1 MKKKNKLY
9 TANKWNKPLF
19 AQGIDREHQN
29 VFDGFFSSTL
39 DTSLSKP
46 GILSKISSGLDYQ
59 VPQLSKPYV
68 TMPTDWSDSLQ
79 NKLAVQN
86 SQNLVNG
93 FGTEAVKNNPFSS
106 FLKGSLGDKAAVGQA
121 LTGVGLE
128 MTGLIGRSERN
139 KRGLYDVV
147 DPVHQLAGGRESE
160 VGGALGDA
168 GVSLFKSSAMSGNG
182 YGMLAGAGLKVIGG
196 LTDAAFGVKWN
207 KDTING
213 IENHTNVMRT
223 NAEGVTGAT
232 TSNDFLNRTTN
243 LSTTGLKFSKGD
255 IGKDGWFT
263 NKVGK
268 KYNAL
273 KNAQAAA
280 QAYASHALTTGAEN
294 VDKNLDDSVFTN
306 FAAFGGPLNIIDNN
320 NNMGAIDYNFMSDYL
335 TSKNKS
341 AEAKNK
347 IPTNIFG
354 SLASTPL
361 FALGGG
367 IHIKKSHRGL
377 FTKEAK
383 EHGMGVQEFASHV
396 LANKDKYSPEVV
408 KRANFARNATKF
420 ALGGDMQTNGSD
432 FSNGLMHIDAG
443 DSHEN
448 NPYDGVQLGTDSQGK
463 PNLVEEGET
472 IFDDYVFSK
481 RIKADAQTKKRFH
494 VGKNTD
500 ISYADLS
507 KKLEKESAER
517 PNDAISQAG
526 LEKQMHD
533 LADEQERQKSEMQSK
548 EAQEVFASLPP
559 EQQRAIMQQ
568 IAMEEQQAPQAAEQS
583 VEQQEVNP
591 QQTEQQSVNEQMMQQ
606 PVEQPTAEEPQMNAC
621 GGKINKYDNGGDMKQ
636 RFYNLLSP
644 YVEGGIHTDSDFD
657 KWVLAQKLNKITD
670 WDNILGNK
678 PFMNAVGAL
687 NPAIADAIAN
697 GYDFGNYTPSVNKR
711 YDLSGFSKV
720 LDDYKASK
728 VPGNTNGNYAIDKNF
743 DYGKHKNIKELETD
757 PNYKAYTDY
766 MLGVIDRAKG
776 IRYKSNSDDYSYKNI
791 EWEDP
796 NKKLSEDDYNALL
809 TLADTANGT
818 SINPDG
824 APIALFSDSDGY
836 TSLVDNAGDIFK
848 KLRYD
853 GKAGR
858 FHLTPTLT
866 DRSSQVINK
875 VVDANG
881 KVETIIGD
889 VPKDWTR
896 TGNYSWQDDKSDYT
910 YNYYKRP
917 AGTDGTNNNGD
928 NQEEIVPKHKNEKLR
943 YAGLFGPLVGLGMQA
958 MGIGKP
964 DYSRMDAAVEAA
976 SGAPALANYKPIGN
990 YLTYNPMDIWYEQNR
1005 MDANSR
1011 ATDRAILNNA
1021 SPIGTKMAGLLANG
1035 YNSQIADGDLY
1046 RKALEYNDAKR
1057 QKVAEFN
1064 RGTDMYNA
1072 DAFTKTSATNAE
1084 IANRQ
1089 RQFKAQMQMDAARQR
1104 MAADATWNQGIYD
1117 NVSGLFKGISDLGR
1131 ENAQHNMI
1139 ADMATDGIFGV
1150 MTPKSNTG
1158 KRVVTT
1164 KKACGGK
1171 IKRKRGLTF

>member
-9 TANKWNKPLF
+9 TVNKWNQPLF
-19 AQGIDREHQN
+19 VDNVFADGGGIDIQGIGGSILGNPTKIDIGKINAMKTPSQGLGLGIRN
-29 VFDGFFSSTL
+29 IAKSGIGAIGSDVGTIG
-39 DTSLSKP
+39 SKLIS
-46 GILSKISSGLDYQ
+46 GGLSSGAGNAI
-59 VPQLSKPYV
+59 S
-68 TMPTDWSDSLQ
+68 
-79 NKLAVQN
+79 NI
-86 SQNLVNG
+86 G
-93 FGTEAVKNNPFSS
+93 GT
-106 FLKGSLGDKAAVGQA
+106 
-121 LTGVGLE
+121 
-128 MTGLIGRSERN
+128 
-139 KRGLYDVV
+139 
-147 DPVHQLAGGRESE
+147 
-160 VGGALGDA
+160 VGGAISTINPVVGGIVSAASGIIGGGINALFGMKTDQKKLNAANEGTNYLNNFTSNASSFDEIQGPSAVA
-168 GVSLFKSSAMSGNG
+168 GVQNAYK
-182 YGMLAGAGLKVIGG
+182 GG
-196 LTDAAFGVKWN
+196 LFRKGKARRKNAAL
-207 KDTING
+207 
-213 IENHTNVMRT
+213 R
-223 NAEGVTGAT
+223 AE
-232 TSNDFLNRTTN
+232 RTTAESWANRSVDNNIDNIADTQMDN
-243 LSTTGLKFSKGD
+243 LLA
-255 IGKDGWFT
+255 
-263 NKVGK
+263 N
-268 KYNAL
+268 Y
-273 KNAQAAA
+273 
-280 QAYASHALTTGAEN
+280 
-294 VDKNLDDSVFTN
+294 
-306 FAAFGGPLNIIDNN
+306 AAFGGPLGGLQGT
-320 NNMGAIDYNFMSDYL
+320 GAIDYGFMSDYL
-335 TSKNKS
+335 VAKNKS

-347 IPTNIFG
+347 ISTNVFG
-354 SLASTPL
+354 NLPVTPL
-361 FALGGG
+361 STFALGGG

-432 FSNGLMHIDAG
+432 FSDGLQVISAG
-443 DSHEN
+443 GSHES
-448 NPYDGVQLGTDSQGK
+448 NPYDGVQLGIDAQGK

-481 RIKADAQTKKRFH
+481 RIKADAQTKKKFH

-548 EAQEVFASLPP
+548 KAQEVFASLPP

-568 IAMEEQQAPQAAEQS
+568 VAMEEQQAQQQQIEQPTD
-583 VEQQEVNP
+583 EVP
-591 QQTEQQSVNEQMMQQ
+591 QQAEQQSVNEQMVQQ
-606 PVEQPTAEEPQMNAC
+606 PVKQTTEEPQMNAC
-621 GGKINKYDNGGDMKQ
+621 GGKINKYDKGGDMKKKI
-636 RFYNLLSP
+636 YSALGL
-644 YVEGGIHTDSDFD
+644 YTDSDFD
-657 KWVLAQKLNKITD
+657 KWAYDKKVDRITD
-670 WDNILGNK
+670 WENILKNK
-678 PFMNAVGAL
+678 QFMNALNGV
-687 NPAIADAIAN
+687 NPAIADAITN

-711 YDLSGFSKV
+711 YDLSGFSKI

-743 DYGKHKNIKELETD
+743 NYGKHKNIKELETD
-757 PNYKAYTDY
+757 SNYKAYTDY
-766 MLGVIDRAKG
+766 MLGVINRAKG

-809 TLADTANGT
+809 ALADTANGT

-824 APIALFSDSDGY
+824 TPVALFSDSDGY
-836 TSLVDNAGDIFK
+836 TSLADNAGDIFK

-866 DRSSQVINK
+866 DRSNQVVNK
-875 VVDANG
+875 VVNDDGSIEEIYGN
-881 KVETIIGD
+881 
-889 VPKDWTR
+889 VPKDWTSA
-896 TGNYSWQDDKSDYT
+896 GNYSWQDDKSDYT

-917 AGTDGTNNNGD
+917 VVSIDGTDNNGD
-928 NQEEIVPKHKNEKLR
+928 NQEEITPKHKNEKLR

-976 SGAPALANYKPIGN
+976 SGSPILASYKPIGN
-990 YLTYNPMDIWYEQNR
+990 YLTYTPMDIWYEQNR

-1089 RQFKAQMQMDAARQR
+1089 RQFRAQMQMDAARQR
-1104 MAADATWNQGIYD
+1104 MAADAAWNQGIYG
-1117 NVSGLFKGISDLGR
+1117 NVSGFFKGISDLGR

-1139 ADMATDGIFGV
+1139 ADMAADGIFGV

-1164 KKACGGK
+1164 KKSCGGK

>member
-9 TANKWNKPLF
+9 TANKWNQPLF
-19 AQGIDREHQN
+19 AQGIDRVHQN
-29 VFDGFFSSTL
+29 VFDGLLSSSIQNIGT
-39 DTSLSKP
+39 TSVLGNP
-46 GILSKISSGLDYQ
+46 TKIDVG
-59 VPQLSKPYV
+59 KIKA
-68 TMPTDWSDSLQ
+68 MPTP
-79 NKLAVQN
+79 
-86 SQNLVNG
+86 SQG
-93 FGTEAVKNNPFSS
+93 
-106 FLKGSLGDKAAVGQA
+106 LGLG
-121 LTGVGLE
+121 
-128 MTGLIGRSERN
+128 IGNIAKS
-139 KRGLYDVV
+139 GIG
-147 DPVHQLAGGRESE
+147 A
-160 VGGALGDA
+160 VGGAVGTIGNKLISG
-168 GVSLFKSSAMSGNG
+168 GLSS
-182 YGMLAGAGLKVIGG
+182 GAGNAISNIGG
-196 LTDAAFGVKWN
+196 TIGSAVSAINPVVGGIVSAASGIIGGGVNALFGMKTDQKKLNAANEG
-207 KDTING
+207 
-213 IENHTNVMRT
+213 TNYL
-223 NAEGVTGAT
+223 NNF
-232 TSNDFLNRTTN
+232 TSNASSFDGIQGPNAVAN
-243 LSTTGLKFSKGD
+243 VQNAYKGGLFRKG
-255 IGKDGWFT
+255 K
-263 NKVGK
+263 
-268 KYNAL
+268 ARR
-273 KNAQAAA
+273 KNA
-280 QAYASHALTTGAEN
+280 ALRADRTLAESWAN
-294 VDKNLDDSVFTN
+294 RSVDNNIDNIADTQMDNLLAN
-306 FAAFGGPLNIIDNN
+306 YAAFGGPLGGLPSLGT
-320 NNMGAIDYNFMSDYL
+320 GAIDYGFMSDYL
-335 TSKNKS
+335 VAKNKS

-347 IPTNIFG
+347 ISTNIFG
-354 SLASTPL
+354 NLPVTPL
-361 FALGGG
+361 STFALGGG

-432 FSNGLMHIDAG
+432 FSDGLQVISAG
-443 DSHEN
+443 GSHES
-448 NPYDGVQLGTDSQGK
+448 NPYDGVQLGTDAQGK

-481 RIKADAQTKKRFH
+481 RIKADAQTKKKFH
-494 VGKNTD
+494 VGKNAN

-517 PNDAISQAG
+517 PNDAISQTG

-533 LADEQERQKSEMQSK
+533 LADEQERQKSEMQTK
-548 EAQEVFASLPP
+548 KAQEVFASLPP

-568 IAMEEQQAPQAAEQS
+568 VAMEEQQAQQQQMEQPT
-583 VEQQEVNP
+583 EEVP
-591 QQTEQQSVNEQMMQQ
+591 QQAEQQSVNEQMVQQ
-606 PVEQPTAEEPQMNAC
+606 PVEQTIEEPQMNAC
-621 GGKINKYDNGGDMKQ
+621 GGKINKYDKGGDMKKKI
-636 RFYNLLSP
+636 YNALGL
-644 YVEGGIHTDSDFD
+644 YTDSDFD
-657 KWVLAQKLNKITD
+657 KWAADKKVDKITD
-670 WDNILGNK
+670 WENILKNK
-678 PFMNAVGAL
+678 QFIDAL
-687 NPAIADAIAN
+687 NGVNPAIADAITN

-743 DYGKHKNIKELETD
+743 NYGKHKNIKELETD

-818 SINPDG
+818 STNPDG
-824 APIALFSDSDGY
+824 TPVALFSDSDGY
-836 TSLVDNAGDIFK
+836 TSLIDNAGDIFK

-866 DRSSQVINK
+866 DRSNQVINK
-875 VVDANG
+875 VVNDDGSIEEIYGN
-881 KVETIIGD
+881 
-889 VPKDWTR
+889 VPKDWTSA
-896 TGNYSWQDDKSDYT
+896 GNYNWQDDKSDYT

-917 AGTDGTNNNGD
+917 IASTNTTDDNGS

-976 SGAPALANYKPIGN
+976 SGSPTLASYKPIGN
-990 YLTYNPMDIWYEQNR
+990 YLTYTPMDIWYEQNR

-1021 SPIGTKMAGLLANG
+1021 SPIGTKMAGLLANS

-1089 RQFKAQMQMDAARQR
+1089 RQFRAQMQMDAARQR
-1104 MAADATWNQGIYD
+1104 MAADAAWNQGIYG

-1139 ADMATDGIFGV
+1139 ADMAADGIFGV

-1158 KRVVTT
+1158 RKVVTS
-1164 KKACGGK
+1164 KKSCGGK

>member
-29 VFDGFFSSTL
+29 VFDGLFSSTL

-46 GILSKISSGLDYQ
+46 GLLSGNSSGLNIQ
-59 VPQLSKPYV
+59 APQLSKPNIS
-68 TMPTDWSDSLQ
+68 MPIDWSDSLQ
-79 NKLAVQN
+79 RKLAVQN

-93 FGTEAVKNNPFSS
+93 FGTEVAKNNSFKS
-106 FLKGSLGDKAAVGQA
+106 FLKGGLGDKAAVGQA
-121 LTGVGLE
+121 LTGIGLE
-128 MTGLIGRSERN
+128 MTGLIGRSEKN
-139 KRGLYDVV
+139 PRGLWDAA
-147 DPVHQLAGGRESE
+147 DPVHYLAGGRESA
-160 VGGALGDA
+160 VGNGLSDA
-168 GVSLFKSSAMSGNG
+168 GVGLFKTSAMSGNG
-182 YGMLAGAGLKVIGG
+182 LGMLAGAGLKVIGG
-196 LTDAAFGVKWN
+196 LTNAAFGVKWN

-213 IENHTNVMRT
+213 IENHTNAMRT
-223 NAEGVTGAT
+223 NAEGVTGTT
-232 TSNDFLNRTTN
+232 TSDDFLNKTAN
-243 LSTTGLKFSKGD
+243 LSTAGLNFSKGD

-263 NKVGK
+263 HKVGK

-273 KNAQAAA
+273 KNAQATA
-280 QAYASHALTTGAEN
+280 QAYANHAITTGAEN

-306 FAAFGGPLNIIDNN
+306 FAAFGGPLSITDNN

-341 AEAKNK
+341 AEVKNK

-396 LANKDKYSPEVV
+396 LANKDKYSPEIV
-408 KRANFARNATKF
+408 KRANFARNAAKF

-443 DSHEN
+443 LSHEE
-448 NPYDGVQLGTDSQGK
+448 NPYDGVQLGTDAQGK

-533 LADEQERQKSEMQSK
+533 LADEQERQKTEMQAK

-559 EQQRAIMQQ
+559 DQQRAIMQQ
-568 IAMEEQQAPQAAEQS
+568 VAMEEQQAQQQPIEQPT
-583 VEQQEVNP
+583 EEVP
-591 QQTEQQSVNEQMMQQ
+591 QQAEQQSVNEQIMQQ
-606 PVEQPTAEEPQMNAC
+606 PIEQPVTEEPQMNAC
-621 GGKINKYDNGGDMKQ
+621 GGKINKYDKGGNMKQ
-636 RFYNLLSP
+636 KFYNLLSP
-644 YVEGGIHTDSDFD
+644 YVDGGIHTDSDFD
-657 KWVLAQKLNKITD
+657 KWLLAQKLDRITD
-670 WDNILGNK
+670 WDNILSNK
-678 PFMNAVGAL
+678 AFMNAVSAQ
-687 NPAIADAIAN
+687 NPALGDAISK
-697 GYDFGNYTPSVNKR
+697 GYDFGTYVPATNNKLTFDFTHGGWGKEDYDAWNGSTDAAWKEAVNKG
-711 YDLSGFSKV
+711 LVK
-720 LDDYKASK
+720 
-728 VPGNTNGNYAIDKNF
+728 
-743 DYGKHKNIKELETD
+743 
-757 PNYKAYTDY
+757 
-766 MLGVIDRAKG
+766 KG
-776 IRYKSNSDDYSYKNI
+776 MNSEEI
-791 EWEDP
+791 
-796 NKKLSEDDYNALL
+796 
-809 TLADTANGT
+809 
-818 SINPDG
+818 
-824 APIALFSDSDGY
+824 
-836 TSLVDNAGDIFK
+836 
-848 KLRYD
+848 
-853 GKAGR
+853 GKA
-858 FHLTPTLT
+858 LSQT
-866 DRSSQVINK
+866 DAYRRGSDWLKADESNRLNYLQQILNSQDAPQAARDYAAK
-875 VVDANG
+875 YVDANG
-881 KVETIIGD
+881 WLKDAKRDYQTIFEDPNGTGVRNTHPGTYWKTPNEILRGKQTGNYVVND
-889 VPKDWTR
+889 DGSIEEIYGNVPKDWASA
-896 TGNYSWQDDKSDYT
+896 GNYSWQDDKSDYT

-917 AGTDGTNNNGD
+917 VAGTDVTDNNGD

-976 SGAPALANYKPIGN
+976 SGSPALASYKPIGN

-1011 ATDRAILNNA
+1011 VTDRAILNNA

-1084 IANRQ
+1084 ITNRQ

-1104 MAADATWNQGIYD
+1104 MAADAAWNQGIYG

-1139 ADMATDGIFGV
+1139 ADMAADGIFGV

-1158 KRVVTT
+1158 RKVVTT
-1164 KKACGGK
+1164 KKSCGGK

>member
-9 TANKWNKPLF
+9 TANKWNQPLF

-29 VFDGFFSSTL
+29 IFDGLLNSSIQSIGT
-39 DTSLSKP
+39 TSVLGNPTKIDLGKIGAMKTPSQGLGL
-46 GILSKISSGLDYQ
+46 GIGNIAKSGIGAIGGT
-59 VPQLSKPYV
+59 VGAIG
-68 TMPTDWSDSLQ
+68 
-79 NKLAVQN
+79 NKLISGGLNSGAGNTISNVGGTIGSAISTVNPVVGGIVSAASGIIGGGVNALFGMKTDQKKLNAANEGTNYLNNFASNASSFDEIQGPNAVTKVQN
-86 SQNLVNG
+86 
-93 FGTEAVKNNPFSS
+93 AYK
-106 FLKGSLGDKAAVGQA
+106 
-121 LTGVGLE
+121 
-128 MTGLIGRSERN
+128 
-139 KRGLYDVV
+139 
-147 DPVHQLAGGRESE
+147 
-160 VGGALGDA
+160 
-168 GVSLFKSSAMSGNG
+168 
-182 YGMLAGAGLKVIGG
+182 GG
-196 LTDAAFGVKWN
+196 LFRKGKARRQNAAL
-207 KDTING
+207 
-213 IENHTNVMRT
+213 R
-223 NAEGVTGAT
+223 AE
-232 TSNDFLNRTTN
+232 R
-243 LSTTGLKFSKGD
+243 
-255 IGKDGWFT
+255 
-263 NKVGK
+263 
-268 KYNAL
+268 
-273 KNAQAAA
+273 AQAASWA
-280 QAYASHALTTGAEN
+280 NRS
-294 VDKNLDDSVFTN
+294 VDNNINNIADTQMDNLLAN
-306 FAAFGGPLNIIDNN
+306 YAAFGGPLGGLPSQGT
-320 NNMGAIDYNFMSDYL
+320 GAIDYGFMSDYL

-341 AEAKNK
+341 AEVKNK

-408 KRANFARNATKF
+408 KRANFARNSTKF

-443 DSHEN
+443 LSHEE
-448 NPYDGVQLGTDSQGK
+448 NPYDGVQLGTDAQGK

-494 VGKNTD
+494 VGKNAD

-533 LADEQERQKSEMQSK
+533 LANEQERQKSEMQTK

-559 EQQRAIMQQ
+559 EQQMAIKQQ
-568 IAMEEQQAPQAAEQS
+568 IAMEEQQAQQAAEQP

-591 QQTEQQSVNEQMMQQ
+591 QQAEQQSVNEQIMQQ
-606 PVEQPTAEEPQMNAC
+606 PVEQPIAEEPQMNAC
-621 GGKINKYDNGGDMKQ
+621 GGKINKYDKGGDMKQ

-644 YVEGGIHTDSDFD
+644 YVDGGIHTDSDFD
-657 KWVLAQKLNKITD
+657 KWLLAQKLDRITD
-670 WDNILGNK
+670 WDNILSNK
-678 PFMNAVGAL
+678 AFIDAVSAQ
-687 NPAIADAIAN
+687 NPALGDAISK
-697 GYDFGNYTPSVNKR
+697 GYDFGTYVPKTNNKLTFDFTHGGWGKED
-711 YDLSGFSKV
+711 YDAWDGST
-720 LDDYKASK
+720 DA
-728 VPGNTNGNYAIDKNF
+728 AW
-743 DYGKHKNIKELETD
+743 KEAVKKDLV
-757 PNYKAYTDY
+757 K
-766 MLGVIDRAKG
+766 KG
-776 IRYKSNSDDYSYKNI
+776 MNSEEI
-791 EWEDP
+791 
-796 NKKLSEDDYNALL
+796 
-809 TLADTANGT
+809 
-818 SINPDG
+818 
-824 APIALFSDSDGY
+824 
-836 TSLVDNAGDIFK
+836 
-848 KLRYD
+848 
-853 GKAGR
+853 GKALSQTDAYRRGSDWLKADENNR
-858 FHLTPTLT
+858 LTYLQQILN
-866 DRSSQVINK
+866 SQDAPQAARDYAAK
-875 VVDANG
+875 YVDANG
-881 KVETIIGD
+881 WLKDAKRDYQTIFEDPNGTGVRNTHPGTYWKTPNEILRGKQTGNYVVND
-889 VPKDWTR
+889 DGSIEEIYGNVPKDWTSA
-896 TGNYSWQDDKSDYT
+896 GNYSWQDDKSDYT

-917 AGTDGTNNNGD
+917 VASTDVTDNNGD
-928 NQEEIVPKHKNEKLR
+928 NQKEIIPKHKNEKLR
-943 YAGLFGPLVGLGMQA
+943 YAGLLGPLVGLGMQA

-964 DYSRMDAAVEAA
+964 DYSRIDAAVEAA
-976 SGAPALANYKPIGN
+976 SGAPALASYKPIGN

-1035 YNSQIADGDLY
+1035 YNNQIADGELY

-1064 RGTDMYNA
+1064 RGTDIYNA

-1104 MAADATWNQGIYD
+1104 MAADAAWNQGIYG

-1139 ADMATDGIFGV
+1139 ADMAADGIFGV

-1158 KRVVTT
+1158 RKVVTT
-1164 KKACGGK
+1164 KKSCGGK

>member
-39 DTSLSKP
+39 DTSLSEP
-46 GILSKISSGLDYQ
+46 GLLSGNSSGLDYH
-59 VPQLSKPYV
+59 VPQLFKPNV
-68 TMPTDWSDSLQ
+68 TMPTDWSDGLQ
-79 NKLAVQN
+79 SKLAVQN

-93 FGTEAVKNNPFSS
+93 FGTEAAKNNPFSS
-106 FLKGSLGDKAAVGQA
+106 FKGSAGNKAAVGQA
-121 LTGVGLE
+121 LTGIGLE
-128 MTGLIGRSERN
+128 MTGLIGRSEKN
-139 KRGLYDVV
+139 PRGLWDAA
-147 DPVHQLAGGRESE
+147 DPVHYLVGGRESA
-160 VGGALGDA
+160 VGNGLSDA
-168 GVSLFKSSAMSGNG
+168 GVGLFKTSAMSGNG
-182 YGMLAGAGLKVIGG
+182 LGMLAGAGLKVIGG
-196 LTDAAFGVKWN
+196 LTNAAFGVKWN

-213 IENHTNVMRT
+213 IENHTNAMRT
-223 NAEGVTGAT
+223 NAEGITGAT
-232 TSNDFLNRTTN
+232 TSDDFLNKTAN
-243 LSTTGLKFSKGD
+243 LSTAALNFSKGD

-263 NKVGK
+263 HKVGK
-268 KYNAL
+268 KYRAL
-273 KNAQAAA
+273 KNTQATA
-280 QAYASHALTTGAEN
+280 QAYANHAITTGAEN

-306 FAAFGGPLNIIDNN
+306 FAAFGGPLSITDNN

-335 TSKNKS
+335 TSKSKS
-341 AEAKNK
+341 AEVKNK

-443 DSHEN
+443 LSHEE
-448 NPYDGVQLGTDSQGK
+448 NPYDGVQLGTDVQGK

-494 VGKNTD
+494 VGKNAD

-507 KKLEKESAER
+507 KKLEKESTER

-533 LADEQERQKSEMQSK
+533 LADEQERQKSEMQTK

-559 EQQRAIMQQ
+559 DQQRAIMQQ
-568 IAMEEQQAPQAAEQS
+568 VAMEEQQAQQQQMEQP
-583 VEQQEVNP
+583 VEEVP
-591 QQTEQQSVNEQMMQQ
+591 QQAEQQSANEQMVQQ
-606 PVEQPTAEEPQMNAC
+606 PVEQTTEEPQMNAC
-621 GGKINKYDNGGDMKQ
+621 GGKINKYDKGGDMKQ

-644 YVEGGIHTDSDFD
+644 YVDGGIHTDSDFD
-657 KWVLAQKLNKITD
+657 KWLLAQKLDRITD
-670 WDNILGNK
+670 WDNILSNK
-678 PFMNAVGAL
+678 AFMDAVSAQ
-687 NPAIADAIAN
+687 NPALGDAISK
-697 GYDFGNYTPSVNKR
+697 GYDFGTYVPKANNKLTFDFIHGGWGKEDYDAWDGSTDAAWKEAVNKGLVKKGMNSEEIGKA
-711 YDLSGFSKV
+711 LSQTDAYKRGSDWLKSDENNR
-720 LDDYKASK
+720 LTYLQQILNSQDAPQAARDYAAKY
-728 VPGNTNGNYAIDKNF
+728 VDTNGWLKDAKR
-743 DYGKHKNIKELETD
+743 DYQTIF
-757 PNYKAYTDY
+757 
-766 MLGVIDRAKG
+766 
-776 IRYKSNSDDYSYKNI
+776 
-791 EWEDP
+791 EDP
-796 NKKLSEDDYNALL
+796 NGTGVRNTHPGTYWKTPNEILRGKQTGNYVVNDD
-809 TLADTANGT
+809 G
-818 SINPDG
+818 SIEEIYGN
-824 APIALFSDSDGY
+824 
-836 TSLVDNAGDIFK
+836 
-848 KLRYD
+848 
-853 GKAGR
+853 
-858 FHLTPTLT
+858 
-866 DRSSQVINK
+866 
-875 VVDANG
+875 
-881 KVETIIGD
+881 

-917 AGTDGTNNNGD
+917 IASTNGTDNNED
-928 NQEEIVPKHKNEKLR
+928 NQEEITPKHKNEKLR
-943 YAGLFGPLVGLGMQA
+943 YAGLFGPLVGLGMQT

-976 SGAPALANYKPIGN
+976 SGSPALASYKPIGN

-1089 RQFKAQMQMDAARQR
+1089 RQFRAQMQMDAARQR
-1104 MAADATWNQGIYD
+1104 MAADAAWSQGIYG
-1117 NVSGLFKGISDLGR
+1117 NVSSLFKGISDLGR

-1139 ADMATDGIFGV
+1139 ADMAADGIFGI
-1150 MTPKSNTG
+1150 MTPNSNTG

>member
-9 TANKWNKPLF
+9 TANKWNQPLF
-19 AQGIDREHQN
+19 VDNIFAEGGGIDINDIGGSFVNPARIDLKEIGKIKTPSQ
-29 VFDGFFSSTL
+29 GL
-39 DTSLSKP
+39 GL
-46 GILSKISSGLDYQ
+46 GIKNIAQSG
-59 VPQLSKPYV
+59 
-68 TMPTDWSDSLQ
+68 
-79 NKLAVQN
+79 
-86 SQNLVNG
+86 
-93 FGTEAVKNNPFSS
+93 
-106 FLKGSLGDKAAVGQA
+106 
-121 LTGVGLE
+121 
-128 MTGLIGRSERN
+128 IG
-139 KRGLYDVV
+139 
-147 DPVHQLAGGRESE
+147 A
-160 VGGALGDA
+160 VGGAVGTIGNNLISGGLHSGTGDA
-168 GVSLFKSSAMSGNG
+168 ISNVGGTIGSAISTINPVVGGIVSAASGIIGGGVNALFGTKVNKARLNAANEGTNYLNSFNSNASSFDGIQGPNAVANVENAYKGGLFKKGKARRQNAALRADRVQAESWANRSVDNNIDNIADTQMDNL
-182 YGMLAGAGLKVIGG
+182 LA
-196 LTDAAFGVKWN
+196 N
-207 KDTING
+207 
-213 IENHTNVMRT
+213 
-223 NAEGVTGAT
+223 
-232 TSNDFLNRTTN
+232 
-243 LSTTGLKFSKGD
+243 
-255 IGKDGWFT
+255 
-263 NKVGK
+263 
-268 KYNAL
+268 Y
-273 KNAQAAA
+273 
-280 QAYASHALTTGAEN
+280 
-294 VDKNLDDSVFTN
+294 
-306 FAAFGGPLNIIDNN
+306 AAFGGPLGGLPSQGT
-320 NNMGAIDYNFMSDYL
+320 GAIDYGFMSDYL
-335 TSKNKS
+335 VAKNKS

-347 IPTNIFG
+347 ISTNVFG
-354 SLASTPL
+354 NLPVTPL
-361 FALGGG
+361 STFALGGG

-432 FSNGLMHIDAG
+432 FSDGLQVISAG
-443 DSHEN
+443 GSHES
-448 NPYDGVQLGTDSQGK
+448 NPYDGVQLGTDAQGK

-481 RIKADAQTKKRFH
+481 RIKADARTKKRFH
-494 VGKNTD
+494 VGKNAD

-517 PNDAISQAG
+517 PNDAISSAG

-533 LADEQERQKSEMQSK
+533 LADEQERQKSEMQAK

-559 EQQRAIMQQ
+559 DQQRAIMQQ
-568 IAMEEQQAPQAAEQS
+568 VAMEEQQAQQQQMEQP
-583 VEQQEVNP
+583 VEESP
-591 QQTEQQSVNEQMMQQ
+591 QQAEQQSVNEQMIQQ
-606 PVEQPTAEEPQMNAC
+606 PVEQPIAEEPQMNAC
-621 GGKINKYDNGGDMKQ
+621 GGKMNKYDKGGDMKQ
-636 RFYNLLSP
+636 KFYNLLSP
-644 YVEGGIHTDSDFD
+644 YVDGGIHTDSDFD
-657 KWVLAQKLNKITD
+657 KWLLAQKLDRITN
-670 WDNILGNK
+670 WDNILSNK
-678 PFMNAVGAL
+678 AFMNAVSAQ
-687 NPAIADAIAN
+687 NPALGDAISK
-697 GYDFGNYTPSVNKR
+697 GYDFGNYTPSVNKK

-743 DYGKHKNIKELETD
+743 NYGKHKNIKGLETD
-757 PNYKAYTDY
+757 PDYKAYTDY

-818 SINPDG
+818 SVNPDG
-824 APIALFSDSDGY
+824 TPVTLFSDSDGY
-836 TSLVDNAGDIFK
+836 TSLVDNAEDIFK

-866 DRSSQVINK
+866 DRSKQVVNK

-889 VPKDWTR
+889 VPKDWTN
-896 TGNYSWQDDKSDYT
+896 TGNYSWQDDKGDYT

-917 AGTDGTNNNGD
+917 VTSTDVTDNNGD
-928 NQEEIVPKHKNEKLR
+928 NQDEITPKHKNEKLR

-976 SGAPALANYKPIGN
+976 NGAPALASYKPIGN

-1046 RKALEYNDAKR
+1046 RKALEYNEAQK

-1084 IANRQ
+1084 IANRN
-1089 RQFKAQMQMDAARQR
+1089 RQFRAQMQIDAARQR
-1104 MAADATWNQGIYD
+1104 MAADAAWNQGIYG
-1117 NVSGLFKGISDLGR
+1117 NVNSFFQGLGALGK

-1139 ADMATDGIFGV
+1139 ADMAADGIFGV

-1164 KKACGGK
+1164 KKSCGGK

>member
-9 TANKWNKPLF
+9 TANKWNQPLF

-29 VFDGFFSSTL
+29 IFDGLFSSTL

-46 GILSKISSGLDYQ
+46 GLLSGNSSGLNIQ
-59 VPQLSKPYV
+59 APQLSKPNIS
-68 TMPTDWSDSLQ
+68 MPTDWSNSLQ
-79 NKLAVQN
+79 SGWAVQK

-93 FGTEAVKNNPFSS
+93 FGAEAAKNNQFKQFVKPNLSGLAKAGIS
-106 FLKGSLGDKAAVGQA
+106 AAGSVVGSLGNKLISG
-121 LTGVGLE
+121 GLSSSA
-128 MTGLIGRSERN
+128 GNAISSIG
-139 KRGLYDVV
+139 GT
-147 DPVHQLAGGRESE
+147 
-160 VGGALGDA
+160 VGGALSAVNPVVGGIVSA
-168 GVSLFKSSAMSGNG
+168 ASGIIGGGVNALFGTKINQAKLNAANEGTNYLNSFKSNASSFDEIQGPNAVANVQNA
-182 YGMLAGAGLKVIGG
+182 YKGG
-196 LTDAAFGVKWN
+196 LFRKGKARRQNAAL
-207 KDTING
+207 
-213 IENHTNVMRT
+213 R
-223 NAEGVTGAT
+223 AE
-232 TSNDFLNRTTN
+232 R
-243 LSTTGLKFSKGD
+243 
-255 IGKDGWFT
+255 
-263 NKVGK
+263 
-268 KYNAL
+268 
-273 KNAQAAA
+273 AQAASWA
-280 QAYASHALTTGAEN
+280 NRS
-294 VDKNLDDSVFTN
+294 VDNNINNIADTQMDNLLAN
-306 FAAFGGPLNIIDNN
+306 YAAFGGPLGGLPSQGT
-320 NNMGAIDYNFMSDYL
+320 GAIDYGFMSDYL
-335 TSKNKS
+335 IAKNKS

-347 IPTNIFG
+347 ISTNVFG
-354 SLASTPL
+354 NLPVTPL
-361 FALGGG
+361 STFALGGG

-377 FTKEAK
+377 FTREAK

-432 FSNGLMHIDAG
+432 FSDGLQVISAG
-443 DSHEN
+443 GSHES
-448 NPYDGVQLGTDSQGK
+448 NPYQGVQLGTDAQGK

-481 RIKADAQTKKRFH
+481 RIKADAQTKKKFH
-494 VGKNTD
+494 VGKNAD

-517 PNDAISQAG
+517 PNDVISQAG

-533 LADEQERQKSEMQSK
+533 LADEQERQKSEMQTK

-568 IAMEEQQAPQAAEQS
+568 IAMEEQQAQQQQMEQPT
-583 VEQQEVNP
+583 EEAP
-591 QQTEQQSVNEQMMQQ
+591 QQAEQQSVNEQIMQQ
-606 PVEQPTAEEPQMNAC
+606 PVEQPIAEEPQMNAC
-621 GGKINKYDNGGDMKQ
+621 GGKINKYDKGGDMKKKI
-636 RFYNLLSP
+636 YNALGL
-644 YVEGGIHTDSDFD
+644 YTDSDFD
-657 KWVLAQKLNKITD
+657 KWALEQKVDKITD
-670 WDNILGNK
+670 WENILKNK
-678 PFMNAVGAL
+678 QFMTAL
-687 NPAIADAIAN
+687 SGVNPILSDAISR
-697 GYDFGNYTPSVNKR
+697 GYDFGTYVPATNNKLTFDFTHGGWGKEDYDAWNGSTDAAWKEAVNKG
-711 YDLSGFSKV
+711 LVK
-720 LDDYKASK
+720 
-728 VPGNTNGNYAIDKNF
+728 
-743 DYGKHKNIKELETD
+743 
-757 PNYKAYTDY
+757 
-766 MLGVIDRAKG
+766 KG
-776 IRYKSNSDDYSYKNI
+776 MNSEEI
-791 EWEDP
+791 
-796 NKKLSEDDYNALL
+796 
-809 TLADTANGT
+809 
-818 SINPDG
+818 
-824 APIALFSDSDGY
+824 
-836 TSLVDNAGDIFK
+836 
-848 KLRYD
+848 
-853 GKAGR
+853 GKALSQTDAYRRGSDWLKADENNR
-858 FHLTPTLT
+858 LTYLQQILN
-866 DRSSQVINK
+866 SQDAPQAARDYAAK
-875 VVDANG
+875 YVDANG
-881 KVETIIGD
+881 WLKDAKRDYQTIFEDPNGTGVRNTHPGTYWKTPNEILRGKQTGNYVVND
-889 VPKDWTR
+889 DESIEEIYGNVPKDWTSA
-896 TGNYSWQDDKSDYT
+896 GNYSWQDDKSDYT

-917 AGTDGTNNNGD
+917 VASTDVTDNNGD

-976 SGAPALANYKPIGN
+976 SGSPALASYKPIGN

-1064 RGTDMYNA
+1064 RGSDMYNA

-1104 MAADATWNQGIYD
+1104 MAADAAWNQGIYG

-1139 ADMATDGIFGV
+1139 ADMAADGIFGV

-1158 KRVVTT
+1158 RKVVTT
-1164 KKACGGK
+1164 KKSCGGK